1 MYKTFTL
8 ISSELWLWTV
18 YLIRLRRGKNGGKRN
33 NATKKN
39 PKETHSSFSL
49 LSLPRST
56 PPHLF
61 STHVIH
67 AHKSNKSVFSHTLL
81 FF

>member
-33 NATKKN
+33 NATKK
-39 PKETHSSFSL
+39 KQKK
-49 LSLPRST
+49 R
-56 PPHLF
+56 
-61 STHVIH
+61 
-67 AHKSNKSVFSHTLL
+67 TLL
-81 FF
+81 FRCFLFHAPLLPTSSPPT